1 MNLVAVSFESNRIY
15 LSCPGAHSMYSDYL
29 APTSASLSYAKYFQY
44 TCIRLCHLCM
54 FDRAYYR
61 SSILSMSLC
70 IVSIKKTQRTRL
82 HIYTTGSFWLVFV
95 FIKVYDTGTCFLV
108 KKKIFSSI
116 SVHGQP
122 L

>member
-1 MNLVAVSFESNRIY
+1 MQSTSNI
-15 LSCPGAHSMYSDYL
+15 HV
-29 APTSASLSYAKYFQY
+29 YAYVICVCLIEHIIDQVY
-44 TCIRLCHLCM
+44 YLCHC
-54 FDRAYYR
+54 A
-61 SSILSMSLC
+61 LSL
-70 IVSIKKTQRTRL
+70 KKNGEQGC
-82 HIYTTGSFWLVFV
+82 IYTTGSFWLVFV

>member
-1 MNLVAVSFESNRIY
+1 MQSTSNIHVYAYVICVCLIELIIDQVYYPCHCALSRRTENKVA
-15 LSCPGAHSMYSDYL
+15 
-29 APTSASLSYAKYFQY
+29 Q
-44 TCIRLCHLCM
+44 
-54 FDRAYYR
+54 
-61 SSILSMSLC
+61 
-70 IVSIKKTQRTRL
+70 
-82 HIYTTGSFWLVFV
+82 YTTGSFWLVFV